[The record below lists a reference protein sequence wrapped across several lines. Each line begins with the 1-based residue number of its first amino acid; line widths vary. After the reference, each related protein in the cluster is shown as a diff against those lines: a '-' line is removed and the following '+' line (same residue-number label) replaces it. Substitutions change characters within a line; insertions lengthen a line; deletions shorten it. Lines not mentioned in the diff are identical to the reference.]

1 LHACVNES
9 GITELM
15 SVAGRSNRT
24 KFRNQVL
31 SPLLSNEL
39 IEMTQPYSP
48 KSPTQK
54 YRLTAKGNALLAIQ
68 QQGGIE

>member
-1 LHACVNES
+1 
-9 GITELM
+9 M
-15 SVAGRSNRT
+15 SVTGRSNRT

-54 YRLTAKGNALLAIQ
+54 YRLTTKGKDFLAKEGQ
-68 QQGGIE
+68 EDVE